1 MNAYTRPDAIN
12 PQATLRGMLQAAAT
26 PPKAVPWWQMI
37 SVCTVRATKS
47 YWRQPAYS
55 VVRMLLAAA
64 IALCFGS
71 VYGPERQVTHNDSL
85 SRPACAGSEWRRI
98 WRPEGETSDS
108 NTTAMWGGRTRAASS

>member
-1 MNAYTRPDAIN
+1 MNAYTRPDAMN

-71 VYGPERQVTHNDSL
+71 VYGPERQV
-85 SRPACAGSEWRRI
+85 RPASHCS
-98 WRPEGETSDS
+98 
-108 NTTAMWGGRTRAASS
+108 